1 MVKKITNDETT
12 ATRKKSGKIVVSNDY
27 FGELASVKN
36 TGNGYHA
43 KFIGGISNNDT
54 LLSLD
59 YGDAHSLWLAL
70 CLEFGDVEV
79 VE

>member
-12 ATRKKSGKIVVSNDY
+12 ATRKKSGKIVVGNAF

-36 TGNGYHA
+36 TGNGYRI
-43 KFIGGISNNDT
+43 KLNGGTRTNENIY
-54 LLSLD
+54 LD

-70 CLEFGDVEV
+70 CLEFGEVEV
-79 VE
+79 AKW